1 MAGLGGL
8 TVGQWEQL
16 VTQGHVRAARW
27 RKAAPFLFWGAVAAI
42 ILGVLIALSLPDSP
56 RSTRVAEAK
65 SAYADTQRRAVSQYI
80 QERGARL
87 GQPPQR
93 AVQAPTPD
101 AAQGAVTAALDA
113 LGRTGRLPDTVTR
126 QTPDAFWRGDWQAD
140 SVQAVED
147 GRNIL
152 IGYYADFANRSYRE
166 PPQVR
171 RIFGL
176 LRRDDEGAWRHY
188 CLAVQGAQPCGSP
201 SIDPT
206 AIPATMRGLL
216 PAAAF
221 EVE

>member
-1 MAGLGGL
+1 M
-8 TVGQWEQL
+8 GQWEQL

-42 ILGVLIALSLPDSP
+42 ILGVFLARALPDSP
-56 RSTRVAEAK
+56 PSTRVAEAK
-65 SAYADTQRRAVSQYI
+65 SAYADAQRRAVSRYMQVAG
-80 QERGARL
+80 QRFS
-87 GQPPQR
+87 QPPQR
-93 AVQAPTPD
+93 AVQTSTPQE
-101 AAQGAVTAALDA
+101 AQAAVTATLDA
-113 LGRTGRLPDTVTR
+113 LGRTGRLPETITR
-126 QTPDAFWRGDWQAD
+126 QSPDAFWRGDWQAD
-140 SVQAVED
+140 SVHAVED

-152 IGYYADFANRSYRE
+152 IGYYADFANRAYRQ

-176 LRRDDEGAWRHY
+176 FRRDDEGTWRHY
-188 CLAVQGAQPCGSP
+188 CLAVRGAQPCGSP

-221 EVE
+221 EVQ